1 MKTKV
6 MENKEALISQLE
18 YELSE
23 TFGSEFVED
32 IQRLCGIKTA
42 ITKEKQ
48 NNYLHMLRGAW
59 YAYHQVYNL
68 KK

>member
-6 MENKEALISQLE
+6 MENKEALINQLE

-23 TFGSEFVED
+23 TFGSEFIED
-32 IQRLCGIKTA
+32 IQGLCGIRTT